1 MSLTIPNTFSNGTTI
16 SASAMNANFDAV
28 EAKFAG
34 GNITTGELANPY
46 SYMTVP
52 LFSVCG
58 NLVAG
63 TYRSAF
69 RVQGNDPWIPVSFE
83 SYYYST
89 AGSPS
94 LSIQGSNG
102 TSNLLTAALTSSSSD
117 ANTVK
122 YTTAF
127 NDVSLGSGETITVT
141 VTLTTATIVDFSCSL
156 LVKVLHKS

>member
-1 MSLTIPNTFSNGTTI
+1 MSLTIPNTFPNGGVV
-16 SASAMNANFDAV
+16 SASQMNANFDAV

-34 GNITTGELANPY
+34 GQVTTGELGNPY
-46 SYMTVP
+46 SYMTVS

-63 TYRSAF
+63 TYRAAF

-89 AGSPS
+89 GGSPS

-102 TSNLLTAALTSSSSD
+102 TINLLTAALASTSAD

-127 NDVSLGSGETITVT
+127 NDVSLGAGETITVT
-141 VTLTTATIVDFSCSL
+141 VTLTTATIVDFSCRL

>member
-1 MSLTIPNTFSNGTTI
+1 MSLTIPNTFSNGQTI

-34 GNITTGELANPY
+34 GQVTTGELYSPY
-46 SYMTVP
+46 AYMTVP
-52 LFSVCG
+52 ILSVAG

-63 TYRSAF
+63 TYRIGF
-69 RVQGNDPWIPVSFE
+69 KVQGNDPWIPVSFE
-83 SYYYST
+83 SYFYST
-89 AGSPS
+89 AGSPA

-102 TSNLLTAALTSSSSD
+102 AINLLTSALTSTS
-117 ANTVK
+117 ANAAAVRS
-122 YTTAF
+122 TTSF
-127 NDVSLGSGETITVT
+127 NDTSLGTGETITIT